1 MPNSLYTGT
10 ASDWTDV
17 FKEYST
23 TENGVS
29 LWEQALTGLQQNA
42 ELQSQLVQSSV
53 DYDISQAYANYLQN
67 QRQLS
72 QASNLGT
79 GFKEQLE
86 SNLQSSYQSAFGQAE
101 AKKAQDLY
109 DVAQTYQEGVT
120 NLENQAIETGE
131 TLSGLSNRV
140 FEYLETYGGAIPGYE
155 KINWAG
161 NLEKQGVYTRDE
173 NNNLVL
179 TEKGSNA
186 LSYALLNRLPVD
198 ETSSTSFEE
207 WLGTSYTDELETYR
221 QNYDILRSGFG
232 ITPGT
237 TVLDLEQYE
246 SSTEKINTEEQ
257 VDRASGYQN
266 IFTTEN
272 IDKILNRNGEE
283 GLRLEVKS
291 SLEDIFNISDEDAIT
306 VSKGTL
312 VDGPSG
318 ISNAPVTLLSSGGA
332 GTAGSIAKLISG
344 INPTDKIKSIVPIK
358 VDIDS
363 SALTTFEKNQ
373 LLQLGASENDGKLS
387 FQLGPVSY
395 SNTISYSD
403 FYSKL
408 SSSDFIAS
416 AQDSDKTLIGVN
428 PDGGG
433 FSGSGG
439 GGIGRF

>member
-10 ASDWTDV
+10 ASDWANM

-23 TENGVS
+23 TEGGIS
-29 LWEQALTGLQQNA
+29 LWEQALTSLQQTA
-42 ELQSQLVQSSV
+42 DIQAQAVQASA
-53 DYDISQAYANYLQN
+53 DYDISQAYANYLQS
-67 QRQLS
+67 QRQIS

-101 AKKAQDLY
+101 TEEAQGLY

-120 NLENQAIETGE
+120 NLENQATEIGE

-140 FEYLETYGGAIPGYE
+140 FEYLETYGSAVPGYE

-161 NLEKQGVYTRDE
+161 NLEEQDVYTRDE

-198 ETSSTSFEE
+198 ETSSISFEE
-207 WLGTSYTDELETYR
+207 WLGNTYSDDLETYR

-232 ITPGT
+232 IAPGT
-237 TVLDLEQYE
+237 TALDTEQYE
-246 SSTEKINTEEQ
+246 SSTERINTEEQ
-257 VDRASGYQN
+257 IDRASKYQN
-266 IFTTEN
+266 TFTTEN
-272 IDKILNRNGEE
+272 INEILNRNGEK
-283 GLRLEVKS
+283 GLQLEVKS

-306 VSKGTL
+306 ISRGTIAEGA
-312 VDGPSG
+312 VGTATTNIIGSG
-318 ISNAPVTLLSSGGA
+318 ISGGGVLGNLIDSLSPTELTDIEQIIPV
-332 GTAGSIAKLISG
+332 
-344 INPTDKIKSIVPIK
+344 K
-358 VDIDS
+358 VDVDS

-373 LLQLGASENDGKLS
+373 LLRLGATENNGELS
-387 FQLGPVSY
+387 FQLGPISY
-395 SNTISYSD
+395 SNTISYTD

-408 SSSDFIAS
+408 SSSNFITSSQKDFDLPTTAS
-416 AQDSDKTLIGVN
+416 GN
-428 PDGGG
+428 GGG
-433 FSGSGG
+433 
-439 GGIGRF
+439 RF